1 MTGVQTC
8 ALPIFVL
15 EKEWIENVRKNLP
28 ELPEAKKA
36 RYVAEYGLPEYDA
49 GLLTSSRA
57 LAGFFEAVVVQAGA
71 ANAKATSNWIM
82 GDMMRLLK
90 EKNLEAEDIPFSSD
104 YLVCMITLIDEGTIS
119 GTIARKVFERM
130 FETGKHP
137 ETIVKEEGL
146 EVVNDEG
153 ALSEAVKKVQK
164 ANPQSVADYKSGKE
178 KAFGFLMGQV
188 MRETR
193 GKANPELV
201 NKLLREEL
209 DKL

>member
-1 MTGVQTC
+1 
-8 ALPIFVL
+8 
-15 EKEWIENVRKNLP
+15 
-28 ELPEAKKA
+28 
-36 RYVAEYGLPEYDA
+36 
-49 GLLTSSRA
+49 
-57 LAGFFEAVVVQAGA
+57 
-71 ANAKATSNWIM
+71 
-82 GDMMRLLK
+82 MRLLK